1 MDCKNITTACRGS
14 RQAAAGGL
22 STQIF
27 QGLKQR
33 CKASMGMKR
42 AAWVVTWE
50 WNEWNGR
57 GQTFKPSLFVE
68 VSVHV
73 FSVFFYLVP
82 KSPSLEQEMVN
93 IG

>member
-1 MDCKNITTACRGS
+1 MPWIS
-14 RQAAAGGL
+14 SSGGWRL
-22 STQIF
+22 VHPDFPGPEATS
-27 QGLKQR
+27 
-33 CKASMGMKR
+33 KASMGMKR

-57 GQTFKPSLFVE
+57 GQTFKPSLFME

-73 FSVFFYLVP
+73 FSVFFNLVP